1 MQKITILI
9 FCLLAAQLHGQV
21 DNLNASYL
29 TLEDWETLEE
39 WEKGLLLD
47 GVISAMA
54 ATSVYLVG
62 NFAQADPAH
71 MSGLSEAGFLID
83 KILED
88 PNLMDKVGMAIDL
101 MAEDPEWSGVNLS
114 GALAYALDILY

>member
-1 MQKITILI
+1 MTDKNSIGEKCGLK
-9 FCLLAAQLHGQV
+9 
-21 DNLNASYL
+21 ASYL
-29 TLEDWETLEE
+29 TLENWEGLEE

-47 GVISAMA
+47 GVISGMA

-62 NFAQADPAH
+62 NFAEAEPAH
-71 MSGLSEAGFLID
+71 MSGLSEAGLLID

>member
-1 MQKITILI
+1 
-9 FCLLAAQLHGQV
+9 
-21 DNLNASYL
+21 
-29 TLEDWETLEE
+29 LEE

-71 MSGLSEAGFLID
+71 MSGLSEAGLLID